1 MFALGHAINGR
12 QLFRKFNPKRIKT
25 PNSEI
30 KKIVKSQH
38 KEYLAS
44 KIFTDALQMII
55 DDIIDNSVTFEIGLN
70 KKQLGQI
77 YIKEVNGEDFLNEYK
92 NGRHKYI
99 DYLNTNFTGYNPVF
113 KYSKA
118 GYTIEKPIYLDK
130 NRQKRIA
137 NRANS
142 GKSYY

>member
-1 MFALGHAINGR
+1 MYALGHAINGR
-12 QLFRKFNPKRIKT
+12 QLFRNFNPKRIKT
-25 PNSEI
+25 SNKEI
-30 KKIVKSQH
+30 KKIVKSLH

-44 KIFTDALQMII
+44 KIFTDALQMVM
-55 DDIIDNSVTFEIGLN
+55 DDIIDNSVTFEINLN

-77 YIKEVNGEDFLNEYK
+77 YIKEVSGEDFINEFK

-99 DYLNTNFTGYNPVF
+99 DYLETNFTGYNPVF

-118 GYTIEKPIYLDK
+118 GYTVEKPVYLDK
-130 NRQKRIA
+130 TRQQRIA
-137 NRANS
+137 ARANS

>member
-44 KIFTDALQMII
+44 KIFTDALQMIM

-99 DYLNTNFTGYNPVF
+99 DYFPPAQLPQGYRDNFLSF
-113 KYSKA
+113 LS
-118 GYTIEKPIYLDK
+118 IFL
-130 NRQKRIA
+130 
-137 NRANS
+137 
-142 GKSYY
+142 